1 MYDYVCVD
9 MFVKAYIWLS
19 GCRCVREL
27 TCVSNNVFLV
37 KLALQGK
44 RGDNLNVQHISMLPK

>member
-1 MYDYVCVD
+1 